1 MRDNRAQTP
10 GRDSDATFCVSSLLM
25 LLPTAR
31 FRPFNRRSAEPTT
44 RRKMLRLYP
53 RTLIPKPLYL
63 RSMAP
68 KSPNSPYAAVFI
80 DFENVY
86 YFLKNHFHDPPDLN
100 DYVLE
105 MVRRL
110 REDLLDKGLDSLV
123 INAYADFE
131 RLPSA
136 PQGAL
141 YLAGVIT
148 RNVLG
153 TDHKNAADMQLCI
166 DALEVHYTRPEI
178 GTFVLVA
185 GDRDYIPLLR
195 HLRRQARQ
203 VLVAGFR
210 ESVSGDLLQNI
221 GAQQFID
228 ARDLLA
234 PERVAELEQR
244 RADRQR
250 QAEESRRLR
259 EQGLSGVLTAA
270 ALAARA
276 AAPDAAP
283 EAPAAADAAPM
294 TGPRLTGAARPAAPR
309 PTEEAADFA
318 PVHRLSRDLER
329 RALAFM
335 LEEFQKLEAKQ
346 QRRVPELWLGPF
358 MRLLTD
364 ELPELPDYER
374 RDLLNK
380 LREAG
385 AIRIEKREGEPHP
398 FSVIV
403 VNYNHP
409 DVQDLHPGEE

>member
-1 MRDNRAQTP
+1 M
-10 GRDSDATFCVSSLLM
+10 S
-25 LLPTAR
+25 
-31 FRPFNRRSAEPTT
+31 
-44 RRKMLRLYP
+44 
-53 RTLIPKPLYL
+53 
-63 RSMAP
+63 P
-68 KSPNSPYAAVFI
+68 KSAASPYAAVFI

-100 DYVLE
+100 DIVLDI
-105 MVRRL
+105 VRSL
-110 REDLLDKGLDSLV
+110 REQLSTQGLDSL
-123 INAYADFE
+123 ISYAYADFE
-131 RLPSA
+131 RMATA

-141 YLAGVIT
+141 YLMGVST

-166 DALEVHYTRPEI
+166 DALEVMYTRPEI

-185 GDRDYIPLLR
+185 GDRDYIPVLQ

-234 PERVAELEQR
+234 PERVAQLEQR

-250 QAEESRRLR
+250 TQEESRRLR
-259 EQGLSGVLTAA
+259 EHGTVGVPSAA
-270 ALAARA
+270 ALAARTGDVSKM
-276 AAPDAAP
+276 PSG
-283 EAPAAADAAPM
+283 PAAA
-294 TGPRLTGAARPAAPR
+294 TSTPRSGTPAAVKR
-309 PTEEAADFA
+309 PTEEAPDFLPSHPLA
-318 PVHRLSRDLER
+318 TDVER
-329 RALAFM
+329 RTLAFM
-335 LEEFQKLEAKQ
+335 LKEIQKLEAKQ
-346 QRRVPELWLGPF
+346 QRRVTELWLGPF

-374 RDLLNK
+374 RDQLNR
-380 LREAG
+380 LRDAG
-385 AIRIEKREGEPHP
+385 AIRIEKREGEPHA
-398 FSVIV
+398 FSVIM

-409 DVQDLHPGEE
+409 NVQELHPGEEN

>member
-1 MRDNRAQTP
+1 M
-10 GRDSDATFCVSSLLM
+10 SS
-25 LLPTAR
+25 
-31 FRPFNRRSAEPTT
+31 
-44 RRKMLRLYP
+44 
-53 RTLIPKPLYL
+53 
-63 RSMAP
+63 
-68 KSPNSPYAAVFI
+68 KSPASPYAAVFI

-100 DYVLE
+100 DIVLDL
-105 MVRRL
+105 VRTL
-110 REDLLDKGLDSLV
+110 RQQLSEKGLDSL
-123 INAYADFE
+123 ISYAYADFE
-131 RLPSA
+131 RLATA

-141 YLAGVIT
+141 YLMGVST

-166 DALEVHYTRPEI
+166 DALEVMYTRPDI

-185 GDRDYIPLLR
+185 GDRDYIPVLQ

-221 GAQQFID
+221 GADHFLD

-234 PERVAELEQR
+234 PARVEQLEKR
-244 RADRQR
+244 RTDRQR
-250 QAEESRRLR
+250 TMEESRRLR
-259 EQGLSGVLTAA
+259 EQGLVGVTSAA
-270 ALAARA
+270 AVAARA
-276 AAPDAAP
+276 ATPEAGATARETPFETARQATVPRALPPAATRPAPNRAP
-283 EAPAAADAAPM
+283 EEVP
-294 TGPRLTGAARPAAPR
+294 
-309 PTEEAADFA
+309 DFA
-318 PVHRLSRDLER
+318 PVRRLTSEIER
-329 RALAFM
+329 RTLNFM
-335 LEEFQKLEAKQ
+335 LAEFQKLEAKQ

-374 RDLLNK
+374 RDQLNK
-380 LREAG
+380 LRDAG
-385 AIRIEKREGEPHP
+385 TIRIEKREGEPHP

-409 DVQDLHPGEE
+409 DVQALHPGED

>member
-1 MRDNRAQTP
+1 MT
-10 GRDSDATFCVSSLLM
+10 
-25 LLPTAR
+25 
-31 FRPFNRRSAEPTT
+31 
-44 RRKMLRLYP
+44 
-53 RTLIPKPLYL
+53 
-63 RSMAP
+63 P
-68 KSPNSPYAAVFI
+68 KSPASPYAAVFI

-105 MVRRL
+105 LVRRL
-110 REDLLDKGLDSLV
+110 REMLLEKGLDSLV

-141 YLAGVIT
+141 YLMGVIT

-185 GDRDYIPLLR
+185 GDRDYIPLLA

-221 GAQQFID
+221 GADQFID

-234 PERVAELEQR
+234 PARVEQLEQR
-244 RADRQR
+244 RLDRQR
-250 QAEESRRLR
+250 SLEESRRLR
-259 EQGLSGVLTAA
+259 EQGLAGVSSAA
-270 ALAARA
+270 ALAVRA
-276 AAPDAAP
+276 DLSSDGSAISKEIAAVLPVPSASAP
-283 EAPAAADAAPM
+283 RSLVPA
-294 TGPRLTGAARPAAPR
+294 AARPAGPR
-309 PTEEAADFA
+309 PVEELPEFAPSRRLAADT
-318 PVHRLSRDLER
+318 ER
-329 RALAFM
+329 RTLAFM
-335 LEEFQKLEAKQ
+335 LAEFQKLEAKQ
-346 QRRVPELWLGPF
+346 QRRVTELWLGPF

-374 RDLLNK
+374 RDQLNK
-380 LREAG
+380 LRDAG
-385 AIRIEKREGEPHP
+385 TIRIEKREGEPHP

-403 VNYNHP
+403 VNYGHP
-409 DVQDLHPGEE
+409 DVQELHPGEE

>member
-1 MRDNRAQTP
+1 
-10 GRDSDATFCVSSLLM
+10 
-25 LLPTAR
+25 
-31 FRPFNRRSAEPTT
+31 
-44 RRKMLRLYP
+44 MLRLYP

-203 VLVAGFR
+203 VLVTGFR

-221 GAQQFID
+221 GADNFLE
-228 ARDLLA
+228 ARELLA
-234 PERVAELEQR
+234 PERIEQLEKR
-244 RADRQR
+244 RAERQR
-250 QAEESRRLR
+250 LADESRRLR
-259 EQGLSGVLTAA
+259 AFGLPGVVSVAAQAAQQAAGSPAA
-270 ALAARA
+270 AMPAPA
-276 AAPDAAP
+276 AAPDETAAATP
-283 EAPAAADAAPM
+283 LIPPGPAPAAPVQLPEEVPVFLPVRR
-294 TGPRLTGAARPAAPR
+294 TPR
-309 PTEEAADFA
+309 EM
-318 PVHRLSRDLER
+318 ER
-329 RALAFM
+329 RCLALI
-335 LEEFQKLEAKQ
+335 LTELQKYSYNQ
-346 QRRVPELWLGPF
+346 TRSVTELWLGPF
-358 MRLLTD
+358 MRRLAD

-374 RDLLNK
+374 RTLLNE
-380 LREAG
+380 LRDAG
-385 AIRIEKREGEPHP
+385 AIRIEKRPGEPHP

-403 VNYNHP
+403 VNYQHP
-409 DVQDLHPGEE
+409 DVWELNPGEEQG

>member
-1 MRDNRAQTP
+1 MT
-10 GRDSDATFCVSSLLM
+10 
-25 LLPTAR
+25 
-31 FRPFNRRSAEPTT
+31 
-44 RRKMLRLYP
+44 
-53 RTLIPKPLYL
+53 
-63 RSMAP
+63 P
-68 KSPNSPYAAVFI
+68 KSSPSSYAAVFI

-86 YFLKNHFHDPPDLN
+86 YFLKNHFQDPPDLN
-100 DYVLE
+100 DYVLDII
-105 MVRRL
+105 RSL
-110 REDLLDKGLDSLV
+110 REELSKKGLDSL
-123 INAYADFE
+123 ISYAYADFE
-131 RLPSA
+131 RLATA

-141 YLAGVIT
+141 YLMGVST

-166 DALEVHYTRPEI
+166 DALEVMYTRPDI

-185 GDRDYIPLLR
+185 GDRDYIPVLQ

-221 GAQQFID
+221 GADHFLD

-234 PERVAELEQR
+234 PERVEQLEKR
-244 RADRQR
+244 RTDRLR
-250 QAEESRRLR
+250 TVEEGRRLR
-259 EQGLSGVLTAA
+259 EQGLPGVPSAA
-270 ALAARA
+270 ALAVRA
-276 AAPDAAP
+276 ATDSDTTRMLPPGTVVAGNGVRPFL
-283 EAPAAADAAPM
+283 PA
-294 TGPRLTGAARPAAPR
+294 GRPAPR
-309 PTEEAADFA
+309 PAEEVPDFA
-318 PVHRLSRDLER
+318 PARRLARDLER
-329 RALAFM
+329 RTLAFI
-335 LEEFQKLEAKQ
+335 LQEFQKLEAKQ

-380 LREAG
+380 LRDAG
-385 AIRIEKREGEPHP
+385 TIRIEKREGEPHP

-409 DVQDLHPGEE
+409 DVQELHPGEE

>member
-1 MRDNRAQTP
+1 M
-10 GRDSDATFCVSSLLM
+10 S
-25 LLPTAR
+25 
-31 FRPFNRRSAEPTT
+31 
-44 RRKMLRLYP
+44 
-53 RTLIPKPLYL
+53 
-63 RSMAP
+63 P
-68 KSPNSPYAAVFI
+68 KSSSSPYAAVFI

-110 REDLLDKGLDSLV
+110 REDLLDQGLDSLV

-153 TDHKNAADMQLCI
+153 TAHKNAADMQLCI

-195 HLRRQARQ
+195 HLRRQARR

-234 PERVAELEQR
+234 PEHVAELEQR
-244 RADRQR
+244 RLDRLR
-250 QAEESRRLR
+250 QVEESRRLR
-259 EQGLSGVLTAA
+259 EQGLPGTPTS
-270 ALAARA
+270 AARA
-276 AAPDAAP
+276 ARSANPDAAP

-294 TGPRLTGAARPAAPR
+294 TGPRPTGAARPAAPR

>member
-1 MRDNRAQTP
+1 M
-10 GRDSDATFCVSSLLM
+10 S
-25 LLPTAR
+25 
-31 FRPFNRRSAEPTT
+31 
-44 RRKMLRLYP
+44 
-53 RTLIPKPLYL
+53 PKHP
-63 RSMAP
+63 A
-68 KSPNSPYAAVFI
+68 SPYAAVFI

-100 DYVLE
+100 DYVLDI
-105 MVRRL
+105 VRTL
-110 REDLLDKGLDSLV
+110 REQLSSRGLDSL
-123 INAYADFE
+123 ISYAYADFE
-131 RLPSA
+131 RMATA

-141 YLAGVIT
+141 YLMGVST

-166 DALEVHYTRPEI
+166 DALEVMYTRPEI

-185 GDRDYIPLLR
+185 GDRDYIPVLQ

-203 VLVAGFR
+203 VLVVGFR

-221 GAQQFID
+221 GAQQFLD
-228 ARDLLA
+228 ARTLLSA
-234 PERVAELEQR
+234 ERLAELEKR
-244 RADRQR
+244 RVDRLRAQ
-250 QAEESRRLR
+250 EESRRLR
-259 EQGLSGVLTAA
+259 EQGTASVPSAA

-276 AAPDAAP
+276 AP
-283 EAPAAADAAPM
+283 EAGSQPGPQMVLVPSVSAPRPQVPLA
-294 TGPRLTGAARPAAPR
+294 TRPAARFSEDVP
-309 PTEEAADFA
+309 EFA
-318 PVHRLSRDLER
+318 PARLLVRDVER
-329 RALAFM
+329 RALTFI
-335 LEEFQKLEAKQ
+335 LIEFQKLEVKQ

-358 MRLLTD
+358 MRLLAD

-385 AIRIEKREGEPHP
+385 TIRIEKREGEPHP

-409 DVQDLHPGEE
+409 DVQELHPGQE

>member
-1 MRDNRAQTP
+1 M
-10 GRDSDATFCVSSLLM
+10 SS
-25 LLPTAR
+25 
-31 FRPFNRRSAEPTT
+31 
-44 RRKMLRLYP
+44 
-53 RTLIPKPLYL
+53 
-63 RSMAP
+63 
-68 KSPNSPYAAVFI
+68 KSPVSPYAAVFI

-100 DYVLE
+100 DYVLDI
-105 MVRRL
+105 VRTL
-110 REDLLDKGLDSLV
+110 REQLSAKGLDCLISY
-123 INAYADFE
+123 AYADFE
-131 RLPSA
+131 RLATA

-141 YLAGVIT
+141 YLMGVST

-166 DALEVHYTRPEI
+166 DALEVMYTRPDI

-185 GDRDYIPLLR
+185 GDRDYIPVLQ

-234 PERVAELEQR
+234 PERLEQLEKR
-244 RADRQR
+244 RIDRLR
-250 QAEESRRLR
+250 AIEESRRLR
-259 EQGLSGVLTAA
+259 EQGLAGVASAA

-276 AAPDAAP
+276 AAPTT
-283 EAPAAADAAPM
+283 EAGPKPVLVPAVLLAS
-294 TGPRLTGAARPAAPR
+294 APR
-309 PTEEAADFA
+309 PVALAIRPALPRPAEEVPDFA
-318 PVHRLSRDLER
+318 LSRHLASDTER
-329 RALAFM
+329 RTLAFM
-335 LEEFQKLEAKQ
+335 LAEFQKLETKQ
-346 QRRVPELWLGPF
+346 QRRVTELWLGPF

-380 LREAG
+380 LRDAG
-385 AIRIEKREGEPHP
+385 TIRIEKREGEPHP

-409 DVQDLHPGEE
+409 DVQELHPGEE